1 VDGFALHNF
10 STLIHF
16 LNCLGYVEQSLPHP
30 LLTTKQTL
38 KSKPNQKPTR
48 KPAAQPK
55 LCTQKPTTTTKMK
68 KKR

>member
-38 KSKPNQKPTR
+38 KSKPNQKPT
-48 KPAAQPK
+48 
-55 LCTQKPTTTTKMK
+55 TTTKMK
-68 KKR
+68 KKMNKKD